1 MFFLLSKLFIFLLRP
16 LTWALLLLLAA
27 VWVKADRWRRRC
39 FWAAFAVLF
48 LFGNGWLFQQV
59 IRQYEY
65 APVTLEGHY
74 DAAIILGGFL
84 GIPEDSTQQFT
95 EFTEAADR
103 LTAPLELYQQGQLD
117 YLLLTGGSS
126 QVLYTLPSEADIAAR
141 YLRAMQLPDSAIV
154 REPRSRNTFENAA
167 FTKEL
172 LDSRYPAA
180 KRLLLVTSAWHMP
193 RAKAC
198 FDRVGLA
205 VTPYPVDFMRS
216 FSPPTPADILLPNAG
231 TLAAWEKIIKEW
243 VGMAA
248 YWLKGYI

>member
-1 MFFLLSKLFIFLLRP
+1 MFFFLSKLLIFLLRP

-27 VWVKADRWRRRC
+27 ALVRAGRWRRRC
-39 FWAAFAVLF
+39 FWAAFAVLY

-65 APVTLEGHY
+65 PPTTLEGDF

-84 GIPEDSTQQFT
+84 GIPEDSSLQVT

-103 LTAPLELYQQGQLD
+103 LTAPLALYQQDRLD

-126 QVLYTLPSEADIAAR
+126 QVLYTLPSEADMAAR
-141 YLRAMQLPDSAIV
+141 YLRDMQIPDTAIL
-154 REPRSRNTFENAA
+154 RETRSRNTYENAA
-167 FTKEL
+167 FTQAL
-172 LDSRYPAA
+172 LQEQYPHAR
-180 KRLLLVTSAWHMP
+180 RLLLVTSAWHMP

-231 TLAAWEKIIKEW
+231 TLSAWEKILKEW
-243 VGMAA
+243 VGLAA